1 MGREVNRHI
10 KMGRKTPLLLGILLV
25 MLAENGLEAQKNI
38 PEPKFSKLMGPTV
51 RFLYCY
57 S

>member
-1 MGREVNRHI
+1 
-10 KMGRKTPLLLGILLV
+10 MGRKTPLLLGILLV